1 MLIRQQQPQRRR
13 PAFTLME
20 MLVVVAIIVMLAG
33 IGTYYYI
40 GQAEQSRKDTAK
52 MKIREL
58 QTAVET
64 YNVQHRGQWPESLE
78 SLLQKDDSGLGPYL
92 KSQEALL
99 DPWDR
104 PFQYDP
110 AGTRNNSLTP
120 DIWTQAPDGKEI
132 GNWPGGSR

>member
-1 MLIRQQQPQRRR
+1 MLIRQQPTQRRR
-13 PAFTLME
+13 SAFTLME

-40 GQAEQSRKDTAK
+40 GQTEQSRKDTAK

-64 YNVQHRGQWPESLE
+64 YNVQHRGSWPESLE
-78 SLLQKDDSGLGPYL
+78 FLLQRDEAGLGPYL

-104 PFQYDP
+104 QFQYDP
-110 AGTRNNSLTP
+110 NGTRNNGLTP
-120 DIWTQAPDGKEI
+120 D
-132 GNWPGGSR
+132 